1 MRGPGSAQSDLLT
14 LGRWPGPALPHDGPV
29 CGGGVLL
36 EEALASGRFVLT
48 AEVTPPRGGDPA
60 RTLEAARALRG
71 WVDAVNVTDGSRA
84 VMRMSSLA
92 VCCLLQREGLEPV
105 LQMACRDR
113 NRIALQADLLG
124 AHALGLR
131 NLLCLTGDPVRA
143 GDQPDAR
150 PVNELESVRLLRMVQ
165 QLNAGLDPV
174 KGALPDGPTAL
185 FAGAAADP
193 QSSSWSGL
201 RSRMRRKA
209 EAGARFIQTQMVTD
223 ADALRRFVEEIAAPL
238 GLPVIAGVFLLK
250 SAKNAAF
257 INRVVPG
264 ANIPQA
270 LIDRLAAAADP
281 AAEGIAI
288 AAEQVNDYRRSAQ
301 GVHLM
306 AVRAEER
313 IPAILAQA
321 GLEPSAAGLGE
332 HQVGAEQ
339 FGHGLLLR

>member
-1 MRGPGSAQSDLLT
+1 MLLQQ
-14 LGRWPGPALPHDGPV
+14 
-29 CGGGVLL
+29 
-36 EEALASGRFVLT
+36 ALADGALAIT
-48 AEVTPPRGGDPA
+48 AEVTPPRGGDA
-60 RTLEAARALRG
+60 SRTLAAASALRG
-71 WVDAVNVTDGSRA
+71 WVHAVNVTDGSRA

-92 VCCLLQREGLEPV
+92 VCRLLLDQGIEPV

-150 PVNELESVRLLRMVQ
+150 AVNEFESVRLLQLVGR
-165 QLNAGLDPV
+165 LNAGLDPV
-174 KGALPDGPTAL
+174 SGELPDGATAL

-193 QSSSWSGL
+193 QSPSRSGL
-201 RSRMRRKA
+201 LSRLRRKQQ
-209 EAGARFIQTQMVTD
+209 AGARFVQTQMVSD
-223 ADALRRFVEEIAAPL
+223 GEALRRFVEEMAGPL
-238 GLPVIAGVFLLK
+238 GLPVLAGVFLLK
-250 SAKNAAF
+250 SARNAAF

-270 LIDRLAAAADP
+270 VIDRLAVASDP

-288 AAEQVNDYRRSAQ
+288 AAEQVASYSQIAQ

-306 AVRAEER
+306 AIKAEER
-313 IPAILAQA
+313 IPEILRQA
-321 GLEPSAAGLGE
+321 GIRPLLASAGGAQG
-332 HQVGAEQ
+332 QVAAQ
-339 FGHGLLLR
+339 QLSQSLLLR